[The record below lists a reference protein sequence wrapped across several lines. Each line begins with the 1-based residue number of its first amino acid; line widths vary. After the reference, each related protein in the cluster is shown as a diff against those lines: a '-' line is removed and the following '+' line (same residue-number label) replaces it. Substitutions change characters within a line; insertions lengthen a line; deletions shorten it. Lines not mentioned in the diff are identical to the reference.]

1 MPYNPLKKRKTQ
13 QTDIQPVA
21 ANRNLERDFFQKVNG
36 FLKKVNAF
44 LEKVDAKFLIGVLRT
59 RIQTHHKF
67 IFLCP
72 RRIISKEFWR
82 QRRRMVWSGEPHICG
97 CAWFLTKGTR

>member
-67 IFLCP
+67 IFGVRVGLYL
-72 RRIISKEFWR
+72 RSFGDKGDAWYGRVSRIFAAAHVFQTR
-82 QRRRMVWSGEPHICG
+82 
-97 CAWFLTKGTR
+97 GT